1 MISNLFG
8 GFSLDSTIKK
18 LYNVLGRL
26 TYDSSGRLRVYAD
39 AAVSLNSNQTLTTV
53 TTVTTVTTANISVGD
68 TGKQNTVVNNSVS
81 NIQAVRR
88 NWK

>member
-1 MISNLFG
+1 MVSNLFG

-39 AAVSLNSNQTLTTV
+39 ATVSINSNQTLTTV
-53 TTVTTVTTANISVGD
+53 TTVATANISVGD
-68 TGKQNTVVNNSVS
+68 TGKQNTVINNSVN

>member
-1 MISNLFG
+1 MVSSLFG

-26 TYDSSGRLRVYAD
+26 TYDSAGRLRVYVDGTVGINA
-39 AAVSLNSNQTLTTV
+39 NQTIG
-53 TTVTTVTTANISVGD
+53 TANISIGD
-68 TGKQNTVVNNSVS
+68 TGKQNTVINNSVS

>member
-1 MISNLFG
+1 MVSSLFG

-26 TYDSSGRLRVYAD
+26 TYDSTGRLRVYVDGTVGINA
-39 AAVSLNSNQTLTTV
+39 NQTIG
-53 TTVTTVTTANISVGD
+53 TANISIGD
-68 TGKQNTVVNNSVS
+68 TGKQNTAINNSIN

>member
-39 AAVSLNSNQTLTTV
+39 ATVSLNSNQTL

>member
-1 MISNLFG
+1 MVSSLFG

-39 AAVSLNSNQTLTTV
+39 AAVSINSNQTLTTV
-53 TTVTTVTTANISVGD
+53 ATANISIGD
-68 TGKQNTVVNNSVS
+68 TGKQNTVINNSVS

>member
-1 MISNLFG
+1 MVSSLFG

-39 AAVSLNSNQTLTTV
+39 AAVSINSNQTI
-53 TTVTTVTTANISVGD
+53 TTVTTANISVGD
-68 TGKQNTVVNNSVS
+68 TGKQNTVINNSVS

>member
-1 MISNLFG
+1 MVSSLFG

-26 TYDSSGRLRVYAD
+26 TYDSSGRLRVFAD

-53 TTVTTVTTANISVGD
+53 TTVTTANISIGD
-68 TGKQNTVVNNSVS
+68 TGKQNTVVNNSVN

>member
-1 MISNLFG
+1 MVSSLFG

-39 AAVSLNSNQTLTTV
+39 GAVSINANQTIG
-53 TTVTTVTTANISVGD
+53 TANISIGD
-68 TGKQNTVVNNSVS
+68 TGKQNTVINNSIN

>member
-1 MISNLFG
+1 MVSNLFG

-39 AAVSLNSNQTLTTV
+39 AAVSINSNQTITTV
-53 TTVTTVTTANISVGD
+53 TTVATANISVGD
-68 TGKQNTVVNNSVS
+68 TGKQNTVINNSVS

>member
-1 MISNLFG
+1 MVSSLFG

-39 AAVSLNSNQTLTTV
+39 AAVSINSNQTITTV
-53 TTVTTVTTANISVGD
+53 TTVSTANISVGD
-68 TGKQNTVVNNSVS
+68 TGKQNTVINNSVN

>member
-1 MISNLFG
+1 MVSNLFG

-39 AAVSLNSNQTLTTV
+39 ATVSLNSNQTL

-68 TGKQNTVVNNSVS
+68 TGKQNTVINNSVN

>member
-1 MISNLFG
+1 MVSSLFG

-39 AAVSLNSNQTLTTV
+39 AAVSINANQTL
-53 TTVTTVTTANISVGD
+53 TTVTTANISVGD
-68 TGKQNTVVNNSVS
+68 TGKQNTVINNSVS

>member
-1 MISNLFG
+1 MVSSLFG

-39 AAVSLNSNQTLTTV
+39 AAVSINANQTIG
-53 TTVTTVTTANISVGD
+53 TANISVGD
-68 TGKQNTVVNNSVS
+68 TGKQNTVINNSVS

>member
-1 MISNLFG
+1 MVSSLFG

-26 TYDSSGRLRVYAD
+26 TYDSAGRLRVYAD
-39 AAVSLNSNQTLTTV
+39 AAVSINANQTIG
-53 TTVTTVTTANISVGD
+53 TANISVGD
-68 TGKQNTVVNNSVS
+68 TGKQNTVINNSVS

>member
-1 MISNLFG
+1 MVSSLFG

-26 TYDSSGRLRVYAD
+26 TYDYAGRLRVYAD
-39 AAVSLNSNQTLTTV
+39 ATVSINANQTLA
-53 TTVTTVTTANISVGD
+53 TANISIGD
-68 TGKQNTVVNNSVS
+68 TGKQNTVINNSIN

>member
-1 MISNLFG
+1 MVSNLFG

-39 AAVSLNSNQTLTTV
+39 AAVSINSNQTITTV
-53 TTVTTVTTANISVGD
+53 TTVSTANISIGD
-68 TGKQNTVVNNSVS
+68 TGKQNTVINNSVS

>member
-1 MISNLFG
+1 MVSSLFG

-26 TYDSSGRLRVYAD
+26 TYDPTGRLRVYGDVGINA
-39 AAVSLNSNQTLTTV
+39 NQTIG
-53 TTVTTVTTANISVGD
+53 TANISIGD
-68 TGKQNTVVNNSVS
+68 TGKQNTVINNSIN

>member
-1 MISNLFG
+1 MVSSLFG

-39 AAVSLNSNQTLTTV
+39 AAVSINSNQTITTV
-53 TTVTTVTTANISVGD
+53 TTVATANISVGD
-68 TGKQNTVVNNSVS
+68 TGKQNTVINNSVN

>member
-1 MISNLFG
+1 MVSNLFG

-39 AAVSLNSNQTLTTV
+39 AAVSINAGQTVATV
-53 TTVTTVTTANISVGD
+53 TTVSTANISIGD
-68 TGKQNTVVNNSVS
+68 TGKNNTVINNSVS

>member
-1 MISNLFG
+1 MVSSLFG

-26 TYDSSGRLRVYAD
+26 TYDSAGRLRVYAD
-39 AAVSLNSNQTLTTV
+39 AAVSINSNQTV
-53 TTVTTVTTANISVGD
+53 ATVTTANISIGD
-68 TGKQNTVVNNSVS
+68 TGKQNTVINNSIN

>member
-1 MISNLFG
+1 MVSSLFG

-39 AAVSLNSNQTLTTV
+39 AAVSINANQTIG
-53 TTVTTVTTANISVGD
+53 TANISIGD
-68 TGKQNTVVNNSVS
+68 TGKQNTVINNSIN